1 MMMDQNLRLDV
12 LAIAA
17 HPDGIELTVGGTL
30 IKLARMG
37 YKTGARDLTRGE
49 SGTRGT
55 AEIRAVEVER
65 AAVSLGLSVRENLD
79 LGDARVWANE
89 ESRVKLVRVL
99 RRLRPRVVFTQ
110 FWEDPHPDH
119 AHTSQLV
126 REACHVS
133 GLAKYDRES
142 GQERWRPSCVA
153 YFLFPRAV
161 APSFI
166 VDISETSERKWEAIR
181 AHASQFFNPQATE
194 PQSRVSA
201 QAFLSEIEARDRYFG
216 ALIGVERGEAFLVR
230 EALNVDDPVALLTR
244 PMNMYSYL
252 VVGGWLGSGQ
262 SPRPPT
268 TNHHNEHRHH
278 SLPHLRRQRD
288 RRLRVGPRVVG
299 ARPQRPFHQLRPADA
314 AVPVERA
321 VAVSSGRSL

>member
-119 AHTSQLV
+119 AHTSRLV
-126 REACHVS
+126 REACHIS
-133 GLAKYDRES
+133 GLAEFDREL
-142 GQERWRPSCVA
+142 GQERWRPSCLA
-153 YFLFPRAV
+153 YFLLPPANPPR
-161 APSFI
+161 FI
-166 VDISETSERKWEAIR
+166 RC
-181 AHASQFFNPQATE
+181 
-194 PQSRVSA
+194 
-201 QAFLSEIEARDRYFG
+201 
-216 ALIGVERGEAFLVR
+216 
-230 EALNVDDPVALLTR
+230 
-244 PMNMYSYL
+244 
-252 VVGGWLGSGQ
+252 
-262 SPRPPT
+262 
-268 TNHHNEHRHH
+268 
-278 SLPHLRRQRD
+278 LRRNSQ
-288 RRLRVGPRVVG
+288 
-299 ARPQRPFHQLRPADA
+299 HQL
-314 AVPVERA
+314 
-321 VAVSSGRSL
+321 GT